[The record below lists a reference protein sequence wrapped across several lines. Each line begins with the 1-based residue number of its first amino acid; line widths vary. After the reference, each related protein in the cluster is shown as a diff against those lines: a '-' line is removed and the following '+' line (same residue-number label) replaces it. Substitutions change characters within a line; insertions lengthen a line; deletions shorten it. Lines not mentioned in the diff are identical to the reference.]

1 MGMVDLD
8 FNEPV
13 PLMAEEDQET
23 LAAIDRGLQAADEG
37 RTVSVDE
44 AREMISQ
51 WIAKSASPKT
61 R

>member
-1 MGMVDLD
+1 MNKVDLD

-13 PLMAEEDQET
+13 PLTAEEDDET
-23 LAAIDRGLQAADEG
+23 FAAIDRGIKAADEG
-37 RTVSVDE
+37 RTVSVEE